1 MMKSSSNSYVQDHEQ
16 IRTFFQI
23 TQYICANWVKISF
36 RLNIEESMYRIIKSY
51 NRNDKS
57 IQEEP

>member
-1 MMKSSSNSYVQDHEQ
+1 MYKILDKYEHFVK
-16 IRTFFQI
+16 I
-23 TQYICANWVKISF
+23 TQYICANWAKISF

-51 NRNDKS
+51 NRNDKN

>member
-1 MMKSSSNSYVQDHEQ
+1 MMKSSSNSYVQDLEQ
-16 IRTFFQI
+16 IGTFFQI

-51 NRNDKS
+51 NRNDKN